1 MTKASAT
8 FKAGRFKLGGVPAW
22 RTAVLA
28 ASFLA
33 ALSGPLRAAPLT
45 AAVFPFE
52 LDDTSLDGAMRGA
65 QPAEQARLQAL
76 DAQLRAALA
85 ASGRY
90 TLVDIAP
97 VAAKAAAGSLRSCAS
112 CGPALA
118 QQLGAQVEVNG
129 WVQKVSNLILNINL
143 VVRVAAGGAGADAAS
158 GRVIAAGSADIRGN
172 TDESWQRGLAWL
184 LRHRIL
190 VAGQTP

>member
-8 FKAGRFKLGGVPAW
+8 FKAGGARAC
-22 RTAVLA
+22 RTALLA
-28 ASFLA
+28 ASLLA
-33 ALSGPLRAAPLT
+33 VLSGPLHAAPPT

-52 LDDTSLDGAMRGA
+52 LDDTSLDGAMRGV

-97 VAAKAAAGSLRSCAS
+97 VAARAAAGSLRSCES

-129 WVQKVSNLILNINL
+129 WVQKVSNLILNINV
-143 VVRVAAGGAGADAAS
+143 VVRDAAS
-158 GRVIAAGSADIRGN
+158 GRVIDAGSADIRGN
-172 TDESWQRGLAWL
+172 TDESWRHGLAWL

-190 VAGQTP
+190 VAGQAP

>member
-8 FKAGRFKLGGVPAW
+8 FKAGGARAR
-22 RTAVLA
+22 RTALLA
-28 ASFLA
+28 ASLLA
-33 ALSGPLRAAPLT
+33 ALSGPLRAAPPTAPPFT

-52 LDDTSLDGAMRGA
+52 LDDTSLDGAMRGV
-65 QPAEQARLQAL
+65 QPAEQARLHAL
-76 DAQLRAALA
+76 DAQLRAALD

-90 TLVDIAP
+90 TLLDIAP
-97 VAAKAAAGSLRSCAS
+97 VAAKAAAGSLRSCES

-129 WVQKVSNLILNINL
+129 WVQKVSNLILNINV
-143 VVRVAAGGAGADAAS
+143 VVRDTAS
-158 GRVIAAGSADIRGN
+158 GRVIDAGSADIRGN

-190 VAGQTP
+190 VAGQMP